1 MKILQITKKFPYPVK
16 DGEVIGILN
25 LTMGFATLGHEVT
38 VLSLNTRKHYF
49 NPKELPASIQKI
61 ARFIAVDID
70 TKLNPAKAFVNLF
83 TNESYNIERFY
94 SKEFEQKIVAILEQE
109 HFDFVLLE
117 GIYLMRYIDILKKT
131 LNAKLPTPNS
141 ELPTKI
147 VLRPQNVEY
156 VIWERLRDT
165 ETNPLKKWYLA
176 LLAKRMKAFEI
187 KQMNQ
192 ADLLIPVSQN
202 DLDIFKLKGCHL
214 PSIAIPTGYVYD
226 VLPAIDSGMEE
237 NAVAFIGGM
246 DWMPNREGVEWFLE
260 KVWVKVLTQLPHAK
274 FYLAGRNFPDEIRT
288 LQVKGL
294 VIVGE
299 VEDAK
304 AFISSKTISI
314 VPLFAGS
321 GMRVKIVEAMALG
334 RAVISTSIGAE
345 SLAYTH
351 GKDILIADDA
361 QTFADEVVRVL
372 SNKTLRLSLGNFA
385 QQLVDEVYDNRK
397 ISQRILDFVKQ
408 AKAW

>member
-25 LTMGFATLGHEVT
+25 LTMGFAALGHEVT

-61 ARFIAVDID
+61 ARFIAVEID
-70 TKLNPAKAFVNLF
+70 TKLNPVKAFVNLF

-117 GIYLMRYIDILKKT
+117 GIYLMRYINVLKKT

-141 ELPTKI
+141 VLPTKI

-165 ETNPLKKWYLA
+165 ETNPFKKWYLA

-187 KQMNQ
+187 MQMNQ
-192 ADLLIPVSQN
+192 ADLLIPVSQT
-202 DLDIFKLKGCHL
+202 DLDIFKQKGCHL

-226 VLPAIDSGMEE
+226 ALPAIDSDMEE

-246 DWMPNREGVEWFLE
+246 DWMPNREGVEWFLD

-288 LQVKGL
+288 LQVKEL

-304 AFISSKTISI
+304 AFISSKAISI

-385 QQLVDEVYDNRK
+385 QQLVEEVYDNRK
-397 ISQRILDFVKQ
+397 ISQRILDFVKL
-408 AKAW
+408 AKA

>member
-25 LTMGFATLGHEVT
+25 LTMGFAALGHEVT

-61 ARFIAVDID
+61 ARFIAVEID
-70 TKLNPAKAFVNLF
+70 TKLNPVKAFVNLF

-117 GIYLMRYIDILKKT
+117 GIYLMRYINVLKKT

-141 ELPTKI
+141 VLPTKI

-165 ETNPLKKWYLA
+165 ETNPFKKWYLA

-187 KQMNQ
+187 MQMNQ
-192 ADLLIPVSQN
+192 ADLLIPVSQT
-202 DLDIFKLKGCHL
+202 DLDIFKQKGCHL

-226 VLPAIDSGMEE
+226 ALPAIDSDMEE

-246 DWMPNREGVEWFLE
+246 DWMPNREGVEWFLD

-288 LQVKGL
+288 LQMKGL

-304 AFISSKTISI
+304 AFISSKAISI

-385 QQLVDEVYDNRK
+385 QQLVEEVYDNRK
-397 ISQRILDFVKQ
+397 ISQRILDFVKL
-408 AKAW
+408 AKA

>member
-25 LTMGFATLGHEVT
+25 LTMGFAALGHEVT

-61 ARFIAVDID
+61 ARFIAVEID
-70 TKLNPAKAFVNLF
+70 TKLNPVKAFVNLF

-117 GIYLMRYIDILKKT
+117 GIYLMRYINVLKKT

-141 ELPTKI
+141 VLPTKI

-156 VIWERLRDT
+156 VIWERLCDT
-165 ETNPLKKWYLA
+165 ETNPFKKWYLA

-187 KQMNQ
+187 MQMNQ
-192 ADLLIPVSQN
+192 ADLLIPVSQT
-202 DLDIFKLKGCHL
+202 DLDIFKQKGCHL

-226 VLPAIDSGMEE
+226 ALPAIDSDMEE

-246 DWMPNREGVEWFLE
+246 DWMPNREGVEWFLD

-288 LQVKGL
+288 LQMKGL

-304 AFISSKTISI
+304 AFISSKAISI

-385 QQLVDEVYDNRK
+385 QQLVEEVYDNRK
-397 ISQRILDFVKQ
+397 ISQRILDFVKL
-408 AKAW
+408 AKA